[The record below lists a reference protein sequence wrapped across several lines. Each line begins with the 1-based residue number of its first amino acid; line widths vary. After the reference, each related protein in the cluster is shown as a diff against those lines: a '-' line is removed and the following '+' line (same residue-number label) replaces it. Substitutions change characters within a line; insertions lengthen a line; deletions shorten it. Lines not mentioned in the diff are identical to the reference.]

1 MVGTIALSARHK
13 RASGISSR
21 YAKARHLPCTLLRR
35 GAYLPTHVR
44 EGCPAGRGLVSWANN
59 THLSPKVRRFTPH
72 SWSNGR
78 QPPTATCGNARD
90 QPPSQR
96 HAAWKLHS
104 IVRNRAGDDELSRPE
119 GPVASLPA
127 RIAFGSLIRKKTE
140 GEIFACFQPFDDGT
154 QWVVAKKTDSRSDF
168 RLTRSRH
175 PSASGRRIGPSAG
188 DGWAA
193 RRDPEANIRVFYWA
207 GLYMY
212 DTIA

>member
-1 MVGTIALSARHK
+1 MARTIALSVRHK
-13 RASGISSR
+13 RASGMPSR
-21 YAKARHLPCTLLRR
+21 YAKARHLPCTLSWR

-119 GPVASLPA
+119 GPVAGLPA
-127 RIAFGSLIRKKTE
+127 RIASEVGFERKPRVKYLSVFDPFLQGTGWSKKNGLRARFSAHPQPAPQCV
-140 GEIFACFQPFDDGT
+140 GEAH
-154 QWVVAKKTDSRSDF
+154 W
-168 RLTRSRH
+168 L
-175 PSASGRRIGPSAG
+175 
-188 DGWAA
+188 AA
-193 RRDPEANIRVFYWA
+193 RRRLGRPVRP
-207 GLYMY
+207 
-212 DTIA
+212 